1 MDAFNPELI
10 THTLDLIACLDADGY
25 SFASIISTLS
35 QEGAQ

>member
-1 MDAFNPELI
+1 
-10 THTLDLIACLDADGY
+10 LDAGGY

>member
-1 MDAFNPELI
+1 DAG
-10 THTLDLIACLDADGY
+10 GY

>member
-1 MDAFNPELI
+1 
-10 THTLDLIACLDADGY
+10 TLDLIECLDAGGY

>member
-1 MDAFNPELI
+1 
-10 THTLDLIACLDADGY
+10 DLIECLDAGGY

>member
-1 MDAFNPELI
+1 
-10 THTLDLIACLDADGY
+10 CLDAGGY